1 MVNRSTTYLVPVVV
15 ALIVALLPL
24 NAERPVGLIVK
35 LWTTATAA
43 TWFVVSPWVAVNEH
57 VPDDNMVTAIP
68 DAEQT
73 EGVVEVIEG
82 VIPDVA
88 DVVALNGV
96 AVHVLVPGLVKEI
109 VFAARVIVTVCAED
123 AFAA

>member
-1 MVNRSTTYLVPVVV
+1 
-15 ALIVALLPL
+15 
-24 NAERPVGLIVK
+24 
-35 LWTTATAA
+35 
-43 TWFVVSPWVAVNEH
+43 VVSPCDAVREH
-57 VPDDNMVTAIP
+57 VPDDNIVTAIP

-88 DVVALNGV
+88 DVVTLNGV

-109 VFAARVIVTVCAED
+109 VFAAREIVTVCAED
-123 AFAA
+123 SFAA